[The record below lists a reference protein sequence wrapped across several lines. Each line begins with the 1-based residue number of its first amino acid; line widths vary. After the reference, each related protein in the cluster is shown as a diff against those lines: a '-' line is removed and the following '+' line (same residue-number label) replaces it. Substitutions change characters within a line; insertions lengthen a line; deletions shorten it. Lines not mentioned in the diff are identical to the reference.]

1 MNKSHKDIYNIIANC
16 FIMKI
21 AIDIDGVLL
30 DIIVEYCEIFN
41 KRYGTNHQ
49 KKDVTKWDFFKD
61 WNVDEDTAFKI
72 FYEIYAN
79 SMNVPFIDEDAPEI
93 MKKLNEAYDVDIVS
107 ARIPEYRS
115 SIKKKLDFHN
125 IRENI
130 QYSELIL
137 LHHRPYD
144 IKLKQSYDLY
154 VDDNPSLVEPI
165 KKLKNRTLLLFDQPW
180 NQDIIC
186 ENNIYRVHNWK
197 EVHQKI
203 KEL

>member
-1 MNKSHKDIYNIIANC
+1 
-16 FIMKI
+16 MKI

-30 DIIVEYCEIFN
+30 DIIVEYCIIFN

-61 WNVDEDTAFKI
+61 WNIDEDTGFKI
-72 FYEIYAN
+72 FYEIYAD
-79 SMNVPFIDEDAPEI
+79 SMSIPFIDDNAPEI

-125 IRENI
+125 IKEGI
-130 QYSELIL
+130 QYSELVL

-144 IKLKQSYDLY
+144 IKLKERYDLY
-154 VDDNPSLVEPI
+154 VDDNPNLVEPI
-165 KKLKNRTLLLFDQPW
+165 KKLKNRTLLLFNQPW

-186 ENNIYRVHNWK
+186 ENNVYRVHNWK
-197 EVHQKI
+197 EVYQKI
-203 KEL
+203 KKL